1 MNIRGLMFTIAIM
14 FSLPS
19 LAATPIPD
27 ADLPE
32 AKLYAEK
39 CSSCHALPHPKR
51 LYAGQWRH
59 MLEVMYMRISE
70 RNKEPLSDEEQQA
83 ILKYLESHAR

>member
-1 MNIRGLMFTIAIM
+1 MNIRSLILVVTI
-14 FSLPS
+14 L
-19 LAATPIPD
+19 LATPVRAETPIPD
-27 ADLPE
+27 PGLPE
-32 AKLYAEK
+32 AKVYAEQ

-51 LYAGQWRH
+51 LYAGQWKH
-59 MLEVMYMRISE
+59 MLNVMYMRISE